1 MCESE
6 ETYFCFIQ
14 LPFFSFCFVSYVMT
28 SFTELRQRLF
38 HPYYI
43 VHFIY
48 GVIYVIMRS
57 SQLWKTHSIDLQ
69 VNERKRKRNQISK
82 KTNE

>member
-6 ETYFCFIQ
+6 ETYFWVLYLVALF
-14 LPFFSFCFVSYVMT
+14 PFCFASYAMT

-43 VHFIY
+43 AHFIY
-48 GVIYVIMRS
+48 GVIYVVLRS

-69 VNERKRKRNQISK
+69 VNEREKEIK
-82 KTNE
+82 